1 MKILNFFKN
10 KDNVYELKEAIKE
23 CDLELIVTIL
33 KYDCPCF
40 EIFLEWLE
48 NKEQKNLYNNL
59 CEYKK
64 QGENIIVS
72 YLDYSGK
79 DEDIDECSLTMK
91 RIVFEDMIK
100 QWIEK
105 VVTKRPTNIKIIVK
119 KDSVKIETEK

>member
-1 MKILNFFKN
+1 MTKIELFKN
-10 KDNVYELKEAIKE
+10 KHNIYQPKKDRLQCDVDLIIAIL
-23 CDLELIVTIL
+23 LE
-33 KYDCPCF
+33 DCPCF